1 MVIWRDF
8 PFVVHFLAWSYD
20 DPWGATKRLRIHEFN
35 PDFDLSKPS
44 VFRRRFGTEAKLE
57 NLGNSS
63 CTDFGIGR
71 RMLSFT
77 CDSDH
82 VSFFTSPTTKKSNL
96 QKNPEGFLTSSFV
109 ATLARSSSTLPVGF
123 SFLHVVGRFK
133 WSVRWDFTQFVEF
146 GPWQV
151 SQHRTLGARRH
162 FFLDGRG
169 WCCYRWIFVD
179 FVLEHNGKKGRWT
192 ELRMEMWLVDISGA
206 ICLEQSTPSLIEL
219 SIRMF
224 SWISN
229 WKACYYGNHQN

>member
-1 MVIWRDF
+1 M
-8 PFVVHFLAWSYD
+8 LLGGSN
-20 DPWGATKRLRIHEFN
+20 DPYGETLHSL
-35 PDFDLSKPS
+35 LS
-44 VFRRRFGTEAKLE
+44 L
-57 NLGNSS
+57 
-63 CTDFGIGR
+63 
-71 RMLSFT
+71 
-77 CDSDH
+77 
-82 VSFFTSPTTKKSNL
+82 
-96 QKNPEGFLTSSFV
+96 
-109 ATLARSSSTLPVGF
+109 
-123 SFLHVVGRFK
+123 
-133 WSVRWDFTQFVEF
+133 VR
-146 GPWQV
+146 GKYLNIAPWEQED
-151 SQHRTLGARRH
+151 T